1 MSATEAWAQAK
12 ASGMAQNIHPETA
25 KNMGI
30 GQPIEIPKDVQ
41 NKTEPPPLPLPVPKR
56 KASWPWVVHV
66 VYLLGLAYC
75 IYLLHQPRTVT
86 ETKTVE
92 VEKIVEKP
100 VERVVT
106 KYVDR
111 PVPSQQ
117 KVVFTTYTTNCNI
130 YVHAGTCELI
140 MAKLRSAQENQLKAI
155 QQGKQP
161 GDKIV
166 L

>member
-30 GQPIEIPKDVQ
+30 GQPIEIPKEDQ
-41 NKTEPPPLPLPVPKR
+41 NKAEPILPLPVPKQ
-56 KASWPWVVHV
+56 KASWSWLVHI

-75 IYLLHQPRTVT
+75 VYLLHQPRTVT

-100 VERVVT
+100 VEKIIT

-111 PVPSQQ
+111 PVAAPQ
-117 KVVFTTYTTNCNI
+117 KVLFTTYTTDCNK
-130 YVHAGTCELI
+130 YVHAGTCELV